1 MIFSSYN
8 FIKVSIAENQYLKGA
23 LFMSEVKLERGNSN
37 EKCPIEAA
45 LDIIG
50 SKWTFLIIRD
60 LLIDGKMRFGDLIRS
75 LDGISPK
82 TLSLRLREL
91 EKFGLVKRIVYP
103 EIPPKVEYELTE
115 KGRSLETIFIE
126 LKKWGL
132 TILE

>member
-1 MIFSSYN
+1 
-8 FIKVSIAENQYLKGA
+8 
-23 LFMSEVKLERGNSN
+23 MSEVKLERGNPD

-45 LDIIG
+45 INIIG

-60 LLIDGKMRFGDLIRS
+60 LLIDGTIRFGDLLRS

-91 EKFGLVKRIVYP
+91 EKVGLVERTVYP
-103 EIPPKVEYELTE
+103 EIPPKVEYQLTE
-115 KGRSLETIFIE
+115 KGKSLETAFLE

-132 TILE
+132 TILND

>member
-1 MIFSSYN
+1 MIFFSYN
-8 FIKVSIAENQYLKGA
+8 FKKVSIVINQCMKGVF
-23 LFMSEVKLERGNSN
+23 LFMSEIKLERGNPN

-45 LDIIG
+45 IDIIG

-60 LLIDGKMRFGDLIRS
+60 LLIDGTVRFGDLLRS

-91 EKFGLVKRIVYP
+91 EKFGIVNRIVYP
-103 EIPPKVEYELTE
+103 EVPPKVEYELTE
-115 KGRSLETIFIE
+115 KGKSLENAFIE

-132 TILE
+132 TIL